1 MRVDVSGLR
10 RLGMDEI
17 ALRKG
22 QGQYVVV
29 LVDLDQRSLIGLA
42 PSRKH
47 EDIQTVLD
55 GWGRGVLNQIKEVS
69 IDLSGNY
76 RGLVRKQ
83 MPNAQVVADR
93 FHVAQLVGRELNS
106 VRNQEIRSNRSH
118 LDEAEKT
125 RIQKVLKSSK
135 YALLKPEENLTDK
148 QKATLELVKQASPLL
163 AQMHQQKE
171 ALKQLFDTAV
181 DWAEGITRLGDWVAQ
196 AEPTFQTSVATINRW
211 LAEIANYFEHR
222 TTSGVVEGINNKL
235 KLIKRS
241 GYGFRNFANFE
252 LRCLIC
258 WHLNLGAA

>member
-1 MRVDVSGLR
+1 MW
-10 RLGMDEI
+10 
-17 ALRKG
+17 
-22 QGQYVVV
+22 
-29 LVDLDQRSLIGLA
+29 VDLDKRSLIGLA
-42 PSRKH
+42 ASRKH

-55 GWGRGVLNQIKEVS
+55 SWGQAVLNQITEVS

-83 MPNAQVVADR
+83 MPNAQGVADR
-93 FHVAQLVGRELNS
+93 FHVAQLVSRELNS
-106 VRNQEIRSNRSH
+106 VRNQEIRLNRSL
-118 LDEAEKT
+118 LDEAEQT

-171 ALKQLFDTAV
+171 DLKQIFDTAV
-181 DWAEGITRLGDWVAQ
+181 DWEAGITRLGDWLAQ
-196 AEPTFQTSVATINRW
+196 AESIFPTSVATMDRW
-211 LAEIANYFEHR
+211 LEEIAHYFEHR

-258 WHLNLGAA
+258 WHLNFSPA

>member
-10 RLGMDEI
+10 RLGLDEI

-22 QGQYVVV
+22 QKDYVVV
-29 LVDLDQRSLIGLA
+29 LVDLDQKSLIGLA

-47 EDIQTVLD
+47 EDIQKVLA
-55 GWGRGVLNQIKEVS
+55 GWGQEVLNQITEVS

-83 MPNAQVVADR
+83 MPKAQVVADR
-93 FHVAQLVGRELNS
+93 FHVAQLVNRELNC
-106 VRNQEIRSNRSH
+106 VRNHEIRSNQTH
-118 LDEAEKT
+118 LDELEQA
-125 RIQKVLKSSK
+125 RIEKVLKSSK
-135 YALLKPEENLTDK
+135 YALLKPEKNLTDK
-148 QKATLELVKQASPLL
+148 QKIMLEQVKQVSPRL

-171 ALKQLFDTAV
+171 MLKQIFDTAV
-181 DWAEGITRLGDWVAQ
+181 DWEEGITRLGDWLAQ
-196 AEPTFQTSVATINRW
+196 AETTFKTSVATIDRW
-211 LAEIANYFEHR
+211 LEEVANYFEHR

-258 WHLNLGAA
+258 WHLDFSSA

>member
-1 MRVDVSGLR
+1 
-10 RLGMDEI
+10 
-17 ALRKG
+17 
-22 QGQYVVV
+22 
-29 LVDLDQRSLIGLA
+29 
-42 PSRKH
+42 
-47 EDIQTVLD
+47 
-55 GWGRGVLNQIKEVS
+55 
-69 IDLSGNY
+69 
-76 RGLVRKQ
+76 

-181 DWAEGITRLGDWVAQ
+181 DWKEGITRLGDWVAQ

-222 TTSGVVEGINNKL
+222 TTSRPRRGFSYYLEVVWIRGQN
-235 KLIKRS
+235 R
-241 GYGFRNFANFE
+241 A
-252 LRCLIC
+252 
-258 WHLNLGAA
+258 